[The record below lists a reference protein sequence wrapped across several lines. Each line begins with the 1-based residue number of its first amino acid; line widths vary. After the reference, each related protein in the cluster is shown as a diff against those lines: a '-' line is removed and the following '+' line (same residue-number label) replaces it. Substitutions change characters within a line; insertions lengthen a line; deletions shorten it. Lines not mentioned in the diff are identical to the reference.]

1 MILAWASPF
10 NAPDY
15 LLNWI
20 SEGVPIPF
28 TSAPPSFHIDNRK
41 LPTHYNQF
49 VSNELKTLI
58 ASGVISKTKVQLV
71 FLV

>member
-1 MILAWASPF
+1 MQFRSASLAAAKLAWQDI

-28 TSAPPSFHIDNRK
+28 TSAPPPSFYIDNRK

-49 VSNELKTLI
+49 VSIELKTLI
-58 ASGVISKTKVQLV
+58 ASG
-71 FLV
+71 